1 MRNPTRILAAAAL
14 ALVGACKDS
23 NVPDLTQPT
32 SVANTPTGIQN
43 VVTGLFYQTRYDVG
57 NYIFA
62 TAAFGR
68 DAGNFTN
75 TEPRWITEGLA
86 LSPISPTDQ
95 FWSTWEWDY
104 EFNNAKLAN
113 SILASVPKT
122 APAYTPAQAAAV
134 DGIVQT
140 IKALNFMM
148 IAETHDSLGVPL
160 YSIDS
165 TTPATPYCNRDV
177 WRYIVALLDSANA
190 DLNTAG
196 GIPLPVNLPSGF
208 GAVSAQ
214 AGPSTTAGSFAA
226 FNRALAGKAG
236 LELAYAIARQAGA
249 GATPSTMGSP
259 DVAALTRADSA
270 IKASALFAPSAITT
284 PSGSGFS
291 TNDAYGV
298 YHVYS
303 SASGDYVNQVNAE
316 VGTLIVLWDLVADV
330 DTVNDARWKAKFS
343 PIPSQNLPVQQS
355 TFAPVASPYIFSFY
369 PQVSTPIPIVR
380 NEELALVDAQ
390 IQIGLGQLGAA
401 ITLINTVHMQ
411 AGGYATPLA
420 IPSDYVD
427 VRDAL
432 LKEQRI
438 STALEASGDRAI
450 SIRMYGLAK
459 VADTT
464 WVATQG
470 PDAAGV
476 ASVTTSTGKAPI
488 DYHTTVLPIEQTEI
502 DGRHGVY
509 NLSCP

>member
-1 MRNPTRILAAAAL
+1 MRTPTLILAAAAL
-14 ALVGACKDS
+14 LGACKET

-32 SVANTPTGIQN
+32 SVANTPTGVQN
-43 VVTGLFYQTRYDVG
+43 VVTGLFYQTRFDVG

-68 DAGNFTN
+68 DAANFTN

-86 LSPISPTDQ
+86 LSAISPTDQ

-113 SILASVPKT
+113 SILASVPKALPAF
-122 APAYTPAQAAAV
+122 APAQVAAI

-140 IKALNFMM
+140 MKALNFMM

-165 TTPATPYCNRDV
+165 GSPAAPYCNRDV

-196 GIPLPVNLPSGF
+196 GISLPVNLPSGF
-208 GAVSAQ
+208 GAVSGV

-236 LELAYAIARQAGA
+236 LELAYAIARQNGA
-249 GATPSTMGSP
+249 GPTPASAGSP

-270 IKASALFAPSAITT
+270 IKASALFSPSAITT
-284 PSGSGFS
+284 PNAGGFT

-298 YHVYS
+298 YHVFS
-303 SASGDYVNQVNAE
+303 PASGDYTNPVNAE
-316 VGTLIVLWDLVADV
+316 IGTFIVLWDLVADV
-330 DTVNDARWKAKFS
+330 DTVNDARWKAKFA
-343 PIPSQNLPVQQS
+343 PIPPTNLPVQQS
-355 TFAPVASPYIFSFY
+355 TFAPVASPFIYANY
-369 PQVSTPIPIVR
+369 PSTSTPIPIVR

-390 IQIGLGQLGAA
+390 IQLGLGNLGAA
-401 ITLINTVHMQ
+401 TLLINTVHMQ
-411 AGGYATPLA
+411 AGGYASPLT
-420 IPSDYVD
+420 IPADYVD
-427 VRDAL
+427 VRDSL

-476 ASVTTSTGKAPI
+476 ASVTTSTGAPPV
-488 DYHTTVLPIEQTEI
+488 DLHTTVLPIEQTEI
-502 DGRHGVY
+502 DGRHGNY
-509 NLSCP
+509 TLACP